1 MLRLAFVA
9 GVTPAKWLRIRAER
23 TRAPIESFRTEQ
35 SEQLDAL
42 RAGDADIA
50 LVRLPIDDAGLNVI
64 PLYSEIAVV
73 VLPKDHPLADVEE
86 FSLADIADERRV
98 TDAESTAGAM
108 LMELVAAG
116 VGVAVVPHSV
126 ARLHSRKDLV
136 ARPVTDAPETRI
148 AIVWPAEPIGGDSAA
163 GTQRDQPRRDQ
174 SQRDQTQR
182 DQPQRDQPRSVEALE
197 AEIEQFIGIVRGRTV
212 NSSRGSA
219 ASAPEPAKKSKKKA
233 PQQTARK
240 PGPKPARHRGSQRK
254 KGRR

>member
-163 GTQRDQPRRDQ
+163 GTQK
-174 SQRDQTQR
+174 DQTQR
-182 DQPQRDQPRSVEALE
+182 DQPRSTEALE
-197 AEIEQFIGIVRGRTV
+197 AEIEQFIGIVRGRTA

-240 PGPKPARHRGSQRK
+240 PGPKPARHRGPQRR